1 MTDLQ
6 TGLIDAALC
15 GAEVILDIYDTDF
28 DVDVKGDDSPVTKA
42 DQQAEAVIIA
52 KLKALAPDIPIV
64 AEEAVA
70 AGDIPAVDQT
80 FFLVDPLD
88 GTKEFVNRNGE
99 FTVNIALICNNLPV
113 LGVIFTPAKGWM
125 FVGEVGKGAWRA
137 DVADPRKSHALDNR
151 RAIAVREMGAVLD
164 VIGSRSH
171 HSPAADAYLAAYQ
184 IGEHKSIGSS
194 LKFCLLAAGEA
205 DLYPRFGRTMEWDT
219 AAGDAILSAAGGTVV
234 TEDGSR
240 LLYGKVIQ
248 DDAPF
253 ANPYFIAKT
262 KS

>member
-6 TGLIDAALC
+6 KGLIEAALL
-15 GAEVILDIYDTDF
+15 GAEVILDIYDSDF
-28 DVDVKGDDSPVTKA
+28 DVEVKGDASPVTKA
-42 DQQAEAVIIA
+42 DQEAEAIIIKKLKELAPEIPIIA
-52 KLKALAPDIPIV
+52 
-64 AEEAVA
+64 EESVA
-70 AGDIPAVDQT
+70 AGIIPAIDQT

-99 FTVNIALICNNLPV
+99 FTVNIALIRNNVPV
-113 LGVIFTPAKGWM
+113 LGVIFTPVKGWL

-137 DVADPRKSHALDNR
+137 DVPDPRNSRELEKR
-151 RAIAVREMGAVLD
+151 TAISVREAGAVLD

-171 HSPAADAYLAAYQ
+171 HSPEADAYLAAYQ
-184 IGEHKSIGSS
+184 VGAHKSIGSS
-194 LKFCLLAAGEA
+194 LKFCLLAAGDA

-234 TEDGSR
+234 TQDGSR

-253 ANPYFIAKT
+253 ANPFFIAKT
-262 KS
+262 F